1 MIRNLKIAML
11 LVIGIVAVSSCV
23 TKQKY
28 LELDEQYKKCSS
40 DLTYTTAEKIDFENR
55 NKDLSREITQLSSM
69 VEQLKSDTLS
79 LYRKLRQSERDFAKS
94 KRDYDALLKEFAELN
109 MTNKSEVNKLLE
121 DLDKIRQQLEERET
135 ELNRQYAELNL
146 VNKNLEE
153 KEARLAELQTI
164 LDQKD
169 AEVKA
174 LKNKVSNALKGFE
187 GSGLNVYERNG
198 KVYVSMEERL
208 LFASGSWEIGKE
220 GEKAI
225 KELAAILEQEAD
237 INILIEGHTDNVPYR
252 GSGQVKDNWDLSVLR
267 ATSVVR
273 TLLKNGNI
281 APQRISASGRSEFM
295 PIEENDTPQAKA
307 KNRRTE
313 IILTPKLDELFKI
326 IDSH

>member
-1 MIRNLKIAML
+1 MTRILKITV
-11 LVIGIVAVSSCV
+11 LVTVAIVTCFSCV

-28 LELDEQYKKCSS
+28 LELDSQYKKCSS

-55 NKDLSREITQLSSM
+55 NKDLSREVTQLGSL
-69 VEQLKSDTLS
+69 VEQLKGDTLS
-79 LYRKLRQSERDFAKS
+79 LLRKLRQSERDFAKS

-121 DLDKIRQQLEERET
+121 DLDKIKQQLGERET
-135 ELNRQYAELNL
+135 ELNRQYAELELVRMNL
-146 VNKNLEE
+146 QD
-153 KEARLAELQTI
+153 KETRLAELQAI

-225 KELAAILEQEAD
+225 KELASILEQEAD

-273 TLLKNGNI
+273 TLLKSGNI
-281 APQRISASGRSEFM
+281 APQRISASGRGEFM
-295 PIEENDTPQAKA
+295 PIEDNDTPQTRA

-326 IDSH
+326 IESH